1 LVALT
6 LATTSATAPSAISG
20 RRPPPNANPGNPFF
34 EVWSWDVSGDYIAR
48 SSPLTTIPYNKLDPN
63 GYRQHW
69 NAIGQ
74 LGSSDSII
82 SFSNTYHGKRYILG
96 DEANIDTAHYGDTEA
111 DARLFADHYCDAV
124 AAIHNVDGT
133 ATFVPG
139 GFADGVAGSW
149 LDAFVDEYHSYSSG
163 KCDSIPIAEWD
174 FHIWGTY
181 SSLTDFYNRV
191 ATYESWAWNNGAP
204 MSLGLWQLDFTDNPD
219 STTYMTR
226 FRMAKNWLASRPHIS
241 VTRYSGYYPYSDFN
255 THSASDSYGNLSAIG
270 SPLVVTTPTRRSC
283 SAASKA
289 ISASGYTKATFHG
302 LASTGTSTTATSV
315 AGWAGPHRSAMLSS
329 SKHEYPTRPTT
340 RRPRS
345 SQAAVRNRSRAAA
358 RRRRASRTGWL
369 FLLGITRGVASRA
382 TPAKKKRSCR
392 YSNEADSTAG
402 PSWSR

>member
-1 LVALT
+1 MRSSIIRAFHLVALT

-270 SPLVVTTPTRRSC
+270 LALGGYDTYATIVFGGQQGDFCLWVYESNIPWASVDWYINDSYVGSGVGWTTPFGYAVVLKARVSN
-283 SAASKA
+283 SADDATAEIVS
-289 ISASGYTKATFHG
+289 SG
-302 LASTGTSTTATSV
+302 
-315 AGWAGPHRSAMLSS
+315 
-329 SKHEYPTRPTT
+329 
-340 RRPRS
+340 
-345 SQAAVRNRSRAAA
+345 
-358 RRRRASRTGWL
+358 
-369 FLLGITRGVASRA
+369 
-382 TPAKKKRSCR
+382 C
-392 YSNEADSTAG
+392 
-402 PSWSR
+402 